1 MNVLEPARSVM
12 QNTLTPQLDK
22 LNKLLKYFYLYEILK
37 IFIINNKLW
46 IHSAKKPNKTFKFI
60 LVFYDL
66 FQFSVHSHG

>member
-22 LNKLLKYFYLYEILK
+22 LNKLLKYFYLYRILK
-37 IFIINNKLW
+37 IFIINNGLW
-46 IHSAKKPNKTFKFI
+46 IYSAKKLNKTFKFI

>member
-22 LNKLLKYFYLYEILK
+22 LNKLLKYFYLYGILK
-37 IFIINNKLW
+37 IFIINNRLW
-46 IHSAKKPNKTFKFI
+46 IHGTKKLNKTFKFI

>member
-22 LNKLLKYFYLYEILK
+22 LNKLLKYFYLYGILK
-37 IFIINNKLW
+37 IFIINNKLR
-46 IHSAKKPNKTFKFI
+46 IHCAKKLNKTFKFI

>member
-1 MNVLEPARSVM
+1 MEPARSVM

-37 IFIINNKLW
+37 IFIINNRLW
-46 IHSAKKPNKTFKFI
+46 IHSTKKLNKTFKFI